1 MKSYTW
7 PPTSLLLTLSEYEG
21 SRSSCKAVVLN
32 ARQMTEPGLHHRGV
46 FFMPKTQAHEW
57 LISSKKKRQ
66 WMVVESS
73 KAARLIVV
81 LLDISHT
88 NASMDAIQKDLP
100 PQSSALH
107 LQTRKPK
114 L

>member
-1 MKSYTW
+1 
-7 PPTSLLLTLSEYEG
+7 
-21 SRSSCKAVVLN
+21 
-32 ARQMTEPGLHHRGV
+32 MTYFL
-46 FFMPKTQAHEW
+46 
-57 LISSKKKRQ
+57 KKKRQ

-100 PQSSALH
+100 PQSSALY

-114 L
+114 LKFLSRLQVMGSSDGKFCTMSLLP